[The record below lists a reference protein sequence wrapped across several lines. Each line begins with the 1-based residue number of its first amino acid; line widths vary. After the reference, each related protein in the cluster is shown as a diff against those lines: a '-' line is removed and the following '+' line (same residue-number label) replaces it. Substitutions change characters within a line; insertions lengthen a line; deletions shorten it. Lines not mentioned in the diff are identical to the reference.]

1 MKDRYRVETKRVHI
15 ESLFLMARY
24 DSEFKEQLLED
35 RETALHDSGIPF
47 TPGEVMLL
55 SGIDRGKLEQTIDEF
70 SVPGITQKSLPN
82 WRAAAAVILLL
93 ASVLFSGPY
102 CRATG
107 RSGQVESGEE
117 MRTEGWIDGDTYRL
131 SSSSAPPK
139 RFTDIA
145 RRKAAAKRAA
155 ILNAQYHILEKFK
168 GTRIEGAAGMADYNM
183 TGMAHAQEVVGYVKN
198 GKVIKETYD
207 KEQNCEILYEVKA
220 PKLKRLVNSAEF
232 R

>member
-1 MKDRYRVETKRVHI
+1 MNNKINI
-15 ESLFLMARY
+15 ESLLLMAKY
-24 DSEFKEQLLED
+24 DDKFKKDLLAN
-35 RETALHDSGIPF
+35 REAALKESGIPF
-47 TPGEVMLL
+47 TPGELILL

-145 RRKAAAKRAA
+145 RRKESAKRVA
-155 ILNAQYHILEKFK
+155 ILNAQYQILEKFK
-168 GTRIEGAAGMADYNM
+168 GSRIEGAAGMSDFDM
-183 TGMAHAQEVVGYVKN
+183 GGMAQAQEVMGYVKG

-220 PKLKRLVNSAEF
+220 PKLKRLVNSATF